1 MARPVGMTFSLV
13 GITRRH
19 DRRAGRMIA
28 TRKRGVDEERIERLV
43 AGAMSVDAA
52 RPPAPFAAR
61 ATERSWRERRD
72 GSN

>member
-1 MARPVGMTFSLV
+1 MARPVGTTFSLV

-43 AGAMSVDAA
+43 TGAMSVDAA
-52 RPPAPFAAR
+52 RRRRPSR
-61 ATERSWRERRD
+61 RERQNAPGVSGAVD
-72 GSN
+72 